1 MKNTTA
7 LAFVEN
13 LIERFE
19 RDTTNGKLKLNGVIS
34 EREYQALQFTVKIL
48 NDLSEPALPKLVL
61 KEIASLDTIN
71 IKPVFTP
78 ILPNLNSIGI
88 DQPESPDILLCL
100 DFGTAMSKAFATD
113 KTDDNLVD
121 LKIGSEA
128 GQSEPIYSLIS
139 SIFITDSGRILFGHR
154 AVSESTRADAINR
167 KRLDSIKDILCK
179 DVMCNLDEAPLET
192 AYNPTN
198 IALTKGDMVTLF
210 LAYFTDMATSQ
221 LQANGYSRYVSRRFT
236 RPVLPPDRG
245 SWAENQLR
253 VLIVRAQILADTL
266 HGGWHNGIDVE
277 TAKQLLTEIRNLE
290 MLPTYL
296 INSGIIEP
304 VAAVGSRFRSF
315 RCEKNFRRLL
325 MVIDV
330 GAGTIDYALFA
341 EVHEIGVP
349 IKIWE
354 ILGSIQVLRQAGDM
368 VDKLLRNYI
377 LKKANVVSSDNDF
390 LMIDADLSL
399 KIRQLKEQL
408 FQESKVNVTLTNDQL
423 VQVNLGEFV
432 EQPAVKEFEKSI
444 HEKFFECLAGVH
456 KSWIELFGN
465 GDLAVVF
472 TGGGATLPMIRSI
485 ENTNPFVHKK
495 ELKIKASTPIPPW
508 VKNDYPELSSE
519 FLQLAVAIGGAS
531 RSIPILAP
539 EQFSEFK
546 GLNESESSWT
556 IPPIYKG
563 I

>member
-1 MKNTTA
+1 LLKDTVPT
-7 LAFVEN
+7 E
-13 LIERFE
+13 
-19 RDTTNGKLKLNGVIS
+19 TTNL
-34 EREYQALQFTVKIL
+34 
-48 NDLSEPALPKLVL
+48 
-61 KEIASLDTIN
+61 
-71 IKPVFTP
+71 KPVLTP

-88 DQPESPDILLCL
+88 DRPESPDILLCL

-113 KTDDNLVD
+113 ETDDNLVD
-121 LKIGSEA
+121 LKIGQEA

-154 AVSESTRADAINR
+154 AVSESTHADTINR
-167 KRLDSIKDILCK
+167 KRFDSIKDILCK
-179 DVMCNLDEAPLET
+179 DVMCDLDEAPLET

-253 VLIVRAQILADTL
+253 ALMVRAQILADTL
-266 HGGWHNGIDVE
+266 HGGWHNGIDVK
-277 TAKQLLTEIRNLE
+277 TAKQVLTDIRNLE
-290 MLPTYL
+290 VLPTYL
-296 INSGIIEP
+296 IDSGVIEP

-315 RCEKNFRRLL
+315 QCKQNFRRLL

-341 EVHEIGVP
+341 EVHEMNSP

-354 ILGSIQVLRQAGDM
+354 IPGSVQVLRQAGDM
-368 VDKLLRNYI
+368 VDKLLRSYI

-399 KIRQLKEQL
+399 RIRQLKEQL
-408 FQESKVNVTLTNDQL
+408 FCESKVNFSLTNDQL
-423 VQVNLGEFV
+423 GQINLSEFI
-432 EQPAVKEFEKSI
+432 EQPAVKEFEKLI
-444 HEKFFECLAGVH
+444 HEKFFKCLTSVH
-456 KSWIELFGN
+456 KSWVEGLGN
-465 GDLAVVF
+465 GELAVVF

-485 ENTNPFVHKK
+485 EKKSPLVHDRQ
-495 ELKIKASTPIPPW
+495 LQIRASVPVPLW
-508 VKNDYPELSSE
+508 VKNDYPELSNE

-539 EQFSEFK
+539 KQFSEFK
-546 GLNESESSWT
+546 GLNESESNWS
-556 IPPIYKG
+556 IPPVYKG